1 MNGTSE
7 LLNLTL
13 IAGCFLPFIVIA
25 GALLHGL
32 RLQRSVDR
40 SRLLLQSIQ
49 QERDQQLMLELS
61 NVVRTW
67 RRTDGA

>member
-1 MNGTSE
+1 MNGTGE

-25 GALLHGL
+25 GALHHGL

-49 QERDQQLMLELS
+49 QERDRQLMLELS